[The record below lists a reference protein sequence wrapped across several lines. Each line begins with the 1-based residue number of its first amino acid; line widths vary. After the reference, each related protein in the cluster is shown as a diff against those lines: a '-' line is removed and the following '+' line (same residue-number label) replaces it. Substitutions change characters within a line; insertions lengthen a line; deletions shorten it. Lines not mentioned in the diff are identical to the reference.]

1 MDAEL
6 CAAAASL
13 RHGRPSL
20 LFGNRAFG
28 VEGGGGGRRK
38 KKREGKEERS
48 SLTADELQEA
58 VGKVVQ

>member
-20 LFGNRAFG
+20 LFGNQAFG
-28 VEGGGGGRRK
+28 VEGGEGGRK

-48 SLTADELQEA
+48 SLTADGLQEA